1 MDIQPWSLHQ
11 LDQLDEDKD
20 SSTVLGIIER
30 AQRERDI
37 LNSIEGGRANQN
49 NNTGGGTF
57 TTLTTLTTTQQF
69 RRTSFLP
76 KITYARCV
84 RGRAI
89 HEERQEVRV
98 VR

>member
-49 NNTGGGTF
+49 NNTGGGDFHDVNDDDDATVS
-57 TTLTTLTTTQQF
+57 TDVVLTENYVREVRE
-69 RRTSFLP
+69 RR
-76 KITYARCV
+76 
-84 RGRAI
+84 RAI
-89 HEERQEVRV
+89 HEEREEVRV